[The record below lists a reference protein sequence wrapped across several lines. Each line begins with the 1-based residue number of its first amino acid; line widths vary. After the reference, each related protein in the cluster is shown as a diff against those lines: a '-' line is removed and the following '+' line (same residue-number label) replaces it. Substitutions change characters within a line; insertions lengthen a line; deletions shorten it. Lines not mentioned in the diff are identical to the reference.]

1 MVSAAPGTERVVLR
15 KPDQLDGSVSP
26 ATPGEILEEEFLKPM
41 VLSKY
46 RSAEDI
52 GVLVQLIGDIVGIS
66 VAGACWSSPAYS
78 VVLSHGNGHAVP
90 IIDLY
95 ESLKD
100 AGVIARFAMMKRIFC
115 QKLQNIYN

>member
-41 VLSKY
+41 GLSKY

-100 AGVIARFAMMKRIFC
+100 AGVIARFAMMKRRF
-115 QKLQNIYN
+115 